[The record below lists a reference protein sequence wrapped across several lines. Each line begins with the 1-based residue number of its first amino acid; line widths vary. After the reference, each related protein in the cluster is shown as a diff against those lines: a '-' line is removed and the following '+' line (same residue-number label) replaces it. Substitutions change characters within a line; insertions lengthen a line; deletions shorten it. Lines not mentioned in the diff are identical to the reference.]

1 MIGYS
6 NFSKNLKKLRI
17 NLNLSKDELA
27 YELGLSIATLEM
39 YENLEA
45 YPDEM
50 TIKKIA
56 DFFNCSKNE
65 LCIS

>member
-56 DFFNCSKNE
+56 EFFNCSKNE